1 MSEGHP
7 LTAAGPDPVVPR
19 PAPLLAA
26 TGPGPLRGDDHH
38 VLAAT
43 ARPLGRIAS
52 RRLVVVAALVLG
64 ALALLGLL
72 APVLAP
78 EGPFRTS
85 RDRLAPPS
93 SEHLM
98 GTDDLGRDVAVGTAY
113 GARTSLAVALG
124 VVAVAGGLA
133 FVVGSAAGY
142 GGGRIDDVLMRLA
155 ELVLVLPRFFLAVAT
170 AALLGAGFVPLVAVV
185 GLTSWPVPARIL
197 RAEILVR
204 RELPY
209 VEAAHSMGASRSWIL
224 VRHVLPNSFGPFFVS
239 ISLLA
244 GTAILIEAG
253 LAFLGLADADQP
265 SWGTMLG
272 DAQPYLRQAPWMVL
286 FPGLAVTLAVL
297 ALNLLGDGLVESFH
311 RRSPRPRRR

>member
-1 MSEGHP
+1 M
-7 LTAAGPDPVVPR
+7 
-19 PAPLLAA
+19 
-26 TGPGPLRGDDHH
+26 
-38 VLAAT
+38 

-52 RRLVVVAALVLG
+52 HRLVVVAAMVLASLG
-64 ALALLGLL
+64 ALGLL

-78 EGPFRTS
+78 DGPFRTS
-85 RDRLAPPS
+85 GERLAPPS
-93 SEHLM
+93 GEHVM
-98 GTDDLGRDVAVGTAY
+98 GTDDLGRDVAVGVAY
-113 GARTSLAVALG
+113 GARTSLAVALA
-124 VVAVAGGLA
+124 VVAVAGAVAFLA
-133 FVVGSAAGY
+133 GSVAGST
-142 GGGRIDDVLMRLA
+142 GGGIDNALMRLA

-170 AALLGAGFVPLVAVV
+170 AALFGAGFVPLVAVV

-197 RAEILVR
+197 RAEILAR

-209 VEAAHSMGASRSWIL
+209 VEAARSMGASRGSIL
-224 VRHVLPNSFGPFFVS
+224 VRHVLPNSLGPFVVS

-265 SWGTMLG
+265 SWGTMLA

-297 ALNLLGDGLVESFH
+297 ALNLLGDGLVESFGSRSTRSH
-311 RRSPRPRRR
+311 RR